1 MGTKLLGALLV
12 VAMQIACQ
20 SEGDNEVADLLE
32 TERLNREITL
42 SRVEWEEG
50 EVWLNSSISL
60 LLENRS
66 KAQFVFSLDFS
77 ARLFVY
83 SESNEEWHEIENGST
98 YPSVGWPI
106 ILAPASEKPSNSTYL
121 SVLPRAEPG
130 PDLTLLRIVVVGS
143 EWIPRQREPG
153 YGENVGAYLDL
164 ELNH

>member
-1 MGTKLLGALLV
+1 MSRLKFD
-12 VAMQIACQ
+12 Q
-20 SEGDNEVADLLE
+20 GDV
-32 TERLNREITL
+32 R
-42 SRVEWEEG
+42 
-50 EVWLNSSISL
+50 LNSSIPL
-60 LLENRS
+60 LLENHS

-143 EWIPRQREPG
+143 EWIPREREPLF
-153 YGENVGAYLDL
+153 GESVGAYLDL